1 MSDGTL
7 RCTGPAG
14 EPPDPVAERR
24 EVACAVRDGVRLRT
38 LLLVPHGTG
47 PWPALLT
54 RHPYD
59 VAREEHEGIL
69 DVGRLVAAGYLV
81 ALQDVRGRF
90 GSEGDFVPCAQEVA
104 DGADAVAWLAA
115 RPECDGSVGMWG
127 ASYASDTQ
135 FSALL
140 GGAPALRAIAPALTP
155 ALSAL
160 DGFRFRGGVPEIGST
175 LAWTHY
181 AIAPDMIAR
190 LGSAHQRE
198 AERKRWEA
206 TERAIVSR
214 DAFRAAT
221 RDAGLPERGPSAEAI
236 VAWGLDRLREPLG
249 SARHREGKVV
259 DRIDAVDVPVFLIG
273 GWFDVFLG
281 STLELHR
288 RLVGRARE
296 TGGPVPRLLVG
307 PWTHD
312 NLSGRTAGVDF
323 GPGASADDLGGGDLT
338 AQHVRWFDATLRGGA
353 AEMPPV
359 RVFLMGADRWVELEQ
374 FPPPGTRT
382 LELYL
387 DERGRLT
394 TGPAGAGERRLI
406 SDPASA
412 VPTCG
417 GAVLLFGPFEA
428 GPAEQSAIEAR
439 QDVASWRTA
448 PLTGE
453 LTVMGAVRAVVHLA
467 TTGTDADVVVRLC
480 DEGPDGSSRLVT
492 DGVQRGSARSV
503 DPVTGVGERRPLEP
517 GRDHEFVVD
526 LWSTAHTFLPGHRV
540 RVDIAP
546 SSSPR
551 WDVGPNVFAPRGEP
565 VEPPTAQYTIGHG
578 AARPSRLV
586 LQLVT
591 PAPRDDA
598 GGNPPRTSG
607 GRGGSGRGSEDQF
620 RGQFHA
626 GG

>member
-1 MSDGTL
+1 MSEGTSPVQEPFAL
-7 RCTGPAG
+7 PCPGPAG
-14 EPPDPVAERR
+14 DPPDPIADRR
-24 EVACAVRDGVRLRT
+24 EVVCTVRDGARLRT

-59 VAREEHEGIL
+59 VAREEHEGTI
-69 DVGRLVAAGYLV
+69 DVKRLAAAGYLV

-115 RPECDGSVGMWG
+115 LPECDGTVGMWG

-155 ALSAL
+155 AMSAL

-190 LGSAHQRE
+190 IGSADDRE
-198 AERKRWEA
+198 AERNRWEA
-206 TERAIVSR
+206 TERAIAGG
-214 DAFRAAT
+214 DAFRAGT
-221 RDAGLPERGPSAEAI
+221 PHGRPDVEAI
-236 VAWGLDRLREPLG
+236 AGWGLDLLREPLG
-249 SARHREGKVV
+249 SARHREGKIV
-259 DRIDAVDVPVFLIG
+259 DRIDAVDVPVLLIG

-288 RLVGRARE
+288 RLVRRAKE
-296 TGGPVPRLLVG
+296 TGGPVPRLLIG

-323 GPGASADDLGGGDLT
+323 GPGASADGLHGGDLT

-353 AEMPPV
+353 AEVPPV
-359 RVFLMGADRWVELEQ
+359 RVFLMGANRWIEPEE

-387 DERGRLT
+387 NEGGVLAT
-394 TGPAGAGERRLI
+394 APAGTGERLLT

-428 GPAEQSAIEAR
+428 GPADQTAIEAR

-448 PLTGE
+448 PLAEE

-480 DEGPDGSSRLVT
+480 DEPPEGGSRVVA

-540 RVDIAP
+540 RVDVAP

-551 WDVGPNVFAPRGEP
+551 WDIGLNAFAPSGEP
-565 VEPPTAQYTIGHG
+565 AEPTAAEYTIRHG

-586 LQLVT
+586 LQAVT
-591 PAPRDDA
+591 PAPR
-598 GGNPPRTSG
+598 
-607 GRGGSGRGSEDQF
+607 
-620 RGQFHA
+620 
-626 GG
+626 

>member
-1 MSDGTL
+1 MARARSRDRHPLLTS
-7 RCTGPAG
+7 RAECPTRFPRSVRRRPTSGPA
-14 EPPDPVAERR
+14 
-24 EVACAVRDGVRLRT
+24 AV
-38 LLLVPHGTG
+38 
-47 PWPALLT
+47 
-54 RHPYD
+54 
-59 VAREEHEGIL
+59 
-69 DVGRLVAAGYLV
+69 
-81 ALQDVRGRF
+81 
-90 GSEGDFVPCAQEVA
+90 
-104 DGADAVAWLAA
+104 
-115 RPECDGSVGMWG
+115 WG

-135 FSALL
+135 FGALL

-155 ALSAL
+155 AMSAL

-190 LGSAHQRE
+190 IGSAHGRE
-198 AERKRWEA
+198 AEQKRWEA
-206 TERAIVSR
+206 TERTIAGH
-214 DAFRAAT
+214 DAFRAGT
-221 RDAGLPERGPSAEAI
+221 PHWGLDVEAI
-236 VAWGLDRLREPLG
+236 VGWGLDRLREPLG
-249 SARHREGKVV
+249 SARHREGKIV

-288 RLVGRARE
+288 RLVRRAKE
-296 TGGPVPRLLVG
+296 TGDAAPRLLVG

-338 AQHVRWFDATLRGGA
+338 TQHIRWFDATLRAGA
-353 AEMPPV
+353 AQMPAV
-359 RVFLMGADRWVELEQ
+359 RVFLMGANRWIELEE
-374 FPPPGTRT
+374 FPPTGTRT

-387 DERGRLT
+387 NEGGALT
-394 TGPAGAGERRLI
+394 TEPAGAGERRLT

-439 QDVASWRTA
+439 QDVLSWRTA
-448 PLTGE
+448 QLSGE
-453 LTVMGAVRAVVHLA
+453 LTVMGAVRAVVHLG

-480 DEGPDGSSRLVT
+480 DEHPDGSSRVVT

-503 DPVTGVGERRPLEP
+503 DPVTGAGARRPLEP

-526 LWSTAHTFLPGHRV
+526 LWSTAHTFMPGHRV

-551 WDVGPNVFAPRGEP
+551 WEVGRNAFAPSSEP
-565 VEPPTAQYTIGHG
+565 VDPTAAEYTIRHG

-586 LQLVT
+586 LQLVA
-591 PAPRDDA
+591 PAPR
-598 GGNPPRTSG
+598 
-607 GRGGSGRGSEDQF
+607 
-620 RGQFHA
+620 
-626 GG
+626 

>member
-1 MSDGTL
+1 MSEGTSPVGEPAAL
-7 RCTGPAG
+7 RRPGPAG
-14 EPPDPVAERR
+14 EPPDPVAVRR
-24 EVACAVRDGVRLRT
+24 EVACTSRDGVRLRT

-59 VAREEHEGIL
+59 VAREEHEGAL
-69 DVGRLVAAGYLV
+69 DIGRLVAAGYLV

-90 GSEGDFVPCAQEVA
+90 GSEGDFAPCAQEVD

-115 RPECDGSVGMWG
+115 RPECDGTVGMWG

-155 ALSAL
+155 AMSAL

-190 LGSAHQRE
+190 IGSAHDRE
-198 AERKRWEA
+198 AERRRWEA
-206 TERAIVSR
+206 TERAITSR
-214 DAFRAAT
+214 DAFRAGT
-221 RDAGLPERGPSAEAI
+221 PRPGPDVEAI
-236 VAWGLDRLREPLG
+236 VGWGLDRLREPLG
-249 SARHREGKVV
+249 SARHREGKIVG
-259 DRIDAVDVPVFLIG
+259 RIDAVDVPVFLIG

-288 RLVGRARE
+288 RLVRRAKE

-312 NLSGRTAGVDF
+312 NFSGRTAGVDF
-323 GPGASADDLGGGDLT
+323 GPGASADGLRGGDLT
-338 AQHVRWFDATLRGGA
+338 AQHIRWFDATLRGGA

-359 RVFLMGADRWVELEQ
+359 RVFLMGANRWIELEE

-387 DERGRLT
+387 NEGGALT
-394 TGPAGAGERRLI
+394 TGPARTGERRLT
-406 SDPASA
+406 SDPASP

-428 GPAEQSAIEAR
+428 GPAEQTAVEAR
-439 QDVASWRTA
+439 PDVVSWRTA

-467 TTGTDADVVVRLC
+467 TTGTDADLVVRLC
-480 DEGPDGSSRLVT
+480 DEHPDGSSRVVT

-503 DPVTGVGERRPLEP
+503 DPVTGAGERRPLEP

-526 LWSTAHTFLPGHRV
+526 LWSTAHTFMPGHRV

-551 WDVGPNVFAPRGEP
+551 WDVGGNAFAPPGEP
-565 VEPPTAQYTIGHG
+565 AEPTAAEYTIRHG

-586 LQLVT
+586 LQVVT
-591 PAPRDDA
+591 TTPR
-598 GGNPPRTSG
+598 
-607 GRGGSGRGSEDQF
+607 
-620 RGQFHA
+620 
-626 GG
+626 